1 MSYKKITGK
10 GVKCMSII
18 VDIVILAILLLCII
32 IGYVR
37 GLTGSLIKILS
48 FVLSIV
54 IAFILFIPISNLIIE
69 NTQIDENLE
78 QSIREMIIGNEQN
91 EEDNM
96 PQAITDYIGQKVE
109 GAADDAK
116 EAIAD
121 STANEVA
128 ITIVKAGTWIVLFI
142 VARILLIF
150 LRFITSLIAK
160 LPVIKQ
166 FDKLGGIIYGILEG
180 LIIIYVL
187 LAIIS
192 FVSPMLNGNLASAID
207 ESYVGSMMYNNNL
220 LLKIIF

>member
-1 MSYKKITGK
+1 
-10 GVKCMSII
+10 MSII
-18 VDIVILAILLLCII
+18 VDIVILVILLLCII

-220 LLKIIF
+220 LLEIIF

>member
-1 MSYKKITGK
+1 
-10 GVKCMSII
+10 MSII
-18 VDIVILAILLLCII
+18 VDLVILAIFIICII

-54 IAFILFIPISNLIIE
+54 IAFILFVPISNLIIN
-69 NTQIDENLE
+69 NTQIDDNLE
-78 QSIREMIIGNEQN
+78 QSIREMIIGNN
-91 EEDNM
+91 EEEQKM
-96 PQAITDYIGQKVE
+96 PEAITDYIQQQVE
-109 GAADDAK
+109 SASDSAK

-121 STANEVA
+121 STAREVSL
-128 ITIVKAGTWIVLFI
+128 TIVKAGTWIVLFI

-150 LRFITSLIAK
+150 LKFITALIAK

-166 FDKLGGIIYGILEG
+166 FDKLGGIIYGVIEG

-192 FVSPMLNGNLASAID
+192 FVSPMTNGALTNAI
-207 ESYVGSMMYNNNL
+207 EQSYVGSMMNNNNL

>member
-1 MSYKKITGK
+1 MIGGENMSL
-10 GVKCMSII
+10 V
-18 VDIVILAILLLCII
+18 VDLVVLAIIILCII

-54 IAFILFIPISNLIIE
+54 IAFILFVPISNLIID

-78 QSIREMIIGNEQN
+78 QSVRTMIMGNENQ
-91 EEDNM
+91 EEQKM
-96 PQAITDYIGQKVE
+96 PEAITDYIGQKVE
-109 GAADDAK
+109 SAADDAK
-116 EAIAD
+116 QAVAD
-121 STANEVA
+121 STAREVSL
-128 ITIVKAGTWIVLFI
+128 TIVKAGTWIILFI
-142 VARILLIF
+142 IARILLIF
-150 LRFITSLIAK
+150 LKLITSLIAK

-180 LIIIYVL
+180 FIIVYVL

-192 FVSPMLNGNLASAID
+192 FASPMLDIGITNAID
-207 ESYVGSMMYNNNL
+207 DSHVASILYNNNL

>member
-1 MSYKKITGK
+1 
-10 GVKCMSII
+10 MSII

-69 NTQIDENLE
+69 QTQIDENLE
-78 QSIREMIIGNEQN
+78 QSIREMIIN
-91 EEDNM
+91 EETEDENLSEE
-96 PQAITDYIGQKVE
+96 ITEYIGAQVE
-109 GAADDAK
+109 AAADDAK
-116 EAIAD
+116 EAIID

-128 ITIVKAGTWIVLFI
+128 ITIVKAGTWLVLFI
-142 VARILLIF
+142 IARILLIF
-150 LRFITSLIAK
+150 LKFITSLIAK

-166 FDKLGGIIYGILEG
+166 FDKLGGIIYGVLEG
-180 LIIIYVL
+180 LIVVYVI

-192 FVSPMLNGNLASAID
+192 FASPIIGGELTEAID

>member
-1 MSYKKITGK
+1 
-10 GVKCMSII
+10 MSII
-18 VDIVILAILLLCII
+18 VDLVILAIMILCII

-54 IAFILFIPISNLIIE
+54 IAFILFIPISNLIIDK
-69 NTQIDENLE
+69 TQIDENLE
-78 QSIREMIIGNEQN
+78 QTIRETIIGNEQN
-91 EEDNM
+91 KEENM

-109 GAADDAK
+109 NVADDAK

-121 STANEVA
+121 STARDVA
-128 ITIVKAGTWIVLFI
+128 VTIVKAGTWILLFI
-142 VARILLIF
+142 IARILLIF
-150 LRFITSLIAK
+150 LRFITALIAK

-166 FDKLGGIIYGILEG
+166 CDILGGIIYGIIEG

-192 FVSPMLNGNLASAID
+192 FVSPMLSGNLANAID
-207 ESYVGSMMYNNNL
+207 KSYIGSIMYNNNL

>member
-1 MSYKKITGK
+1 
-10 GVKCMSII
+10 MSII
-18 VDIVILAILLLCII
+18 VDLVILAIMILCII

-54 IAFILFIPISNLIIE
+54 IAFILFIPISNLIIDK
-69 NTQIDENLE
+69 TQIDENLE
-78 QSIREMIIGNEQN
+78 QTIRETIIGNEQN
-91 EEDNM
+91 KEEKM

-109 GAADDAK
+109 NVADDAK

-121 STANEVA
+121 STARDVSV
-128 ITIVKAGTWIVLFI
+128 TIVKAGTWIVLFI
-142 VARILLIF
+142 IARILLIF
-150 LRFITSLIAK
+150 LRFITALIAK

-166 FDKLGGIIYGILEG
+166 CDKLGGIIYGIIEG
-180 LIIIYVL
+180 LIIVYVL

-192 FVSPMLNGNLASAID
+192 FVSPMLSGNLANVID
-207 ESYVGSMMYNNNL
+207 KSYIGSIMYNNNL

>member
-1 MSYKKITGK
+1 
-10 GVKCMSII
+10 MSII
-18 VDIVILAILLLCII
+18 VDLVILAIFIICII

-54 IAFILFIPISNLIIE
+54 IAFILFVPISNLIIN
-69 NTQIDENLE
+69 NTQIDDNLE
-78 QSIREMIIGNEQN
+78 QSIREMIIGNN
-91 EEDNM
+91 EEEQKM
-96 PQAITDYIGQKVE
+96 PEAITDYIQQQVE
-109 GAADDAK
+109 SASDSAK

-121 STANEVA
+121 STAREVSL
-128 ITIVKAGTWIVLFI
+128 TIVKAGTWIVLFI

-150 LRFITSLIAK
+150 LRFITALIAK

-166 FDKLGGIIYGILEG
+166 FDKLGGIIYGVIEG

-192 FVSPMLNGNLASAID
+192 FVSPMTNGALTNAI
-207 ESYVGSMMYNNNL
+207 EQSYVGSMMYNNNL
-220 LLKIIF
+220 LLEIIF